1 MDEIQKAVMAHSI
14 DGGSYDDDDL
24 VEGGFWGKIS
34 GRDRRKKAAAA
45 RAAKRRRA
53 AHQLALARGRAAK
66 AAQQQQ
72 QQRQRAAVAAAAA
85 AAAAKAA
92 QQQQQQRQ
100 QLQSSKAAA
109 AAKAGTLK
117 QTGASEVSLLGGE
130 RVAGKKLV
138 SNQIQAINKGQ
149 KPPRWMVDDCRKR
162 NQFKECNTLCN
173 KYGIKPACIHRDKRT
188 TPGKKKKPS
197 SGMIVDVGT
206 KFGQKKPMAGMMFGQ
221 KKKRGSPSRK
231 RRRRG
236 KPCSRSLKRL
246 CKRGGNIRYP
256 ECKGI
261 GGGGRGRGR
270 GRGRTRARARARAR
284 RRRKGRA
291 TPTGSRRLPR
301 PRSRRAA
308 VRKRTK
314 QGFTNMNF
322 TNMNFTTNCCL
333 IIFILLVVF
342 LFKKEIMNFLK

>member
-24 VEGGFWGKIS
+24 VEGGFFSRITGA
-34 GRDRRKKAAAA
+34 DRRKKAKRA
-45 RAAKRRRA
+45 REAKARRA
-53 AHQLALARGRAAK
+53 AHQLHLLRQRNNKAIAAG
-66 AAQQQQ
+66 
-72 QQRQRAAVAAAAA
+72 QRAAVAAAAA

-117 QTGASEVSLLGGE
+117 QTGASEVSLLGAE

-138 SNQIQAINKGQ
+138 SNQIQAIHKGQ

-173 KYGIKPACIHRDKRT
+173 QYGIKPACIHRDKRT

-206 KFGQKKPMAGMMFGQ
+206 KFGQKK
-221 KKKRGSPSRK
+221 KRGSPSRK
-231 RRRRG
+231 RRRRRRG

-261 GGGGRGRGR
+261 GGGGRGRG
-270 GRGRTRARARARAR
+270 RARARARAR